1 MSTLHTNDL
10 ERTARRRA
18 GMKLGWY
25 IHAGLY
31 LAVNLGLGAAALASG
46 SRWVMFPAFG
56 WGIGLAIHGV
66 VVYLRTSGAYDG
78 LVARERR
85 LLAAEHDPW

>member
-56 WGIGLAIHGV
+56 WGIGVAIHGV

>member
-1 MSTLHTNDL
+1 MTALLANDL

-18 GMKLGWY
+18 AMKLGWY

-31 LAVNLGLGAAALASG
+31 LAVNLGLGAVALASG

-56 WGIGLAIHGV
+56 WGIGVAIHGV
-66 VVYLRTSGAYDG
+66 VVYLRTSGAYDS